1 LVFEFSLEDK
11 DKEIKR
17 FGIAVTTLIC
27 IGLSAVLAQAAA
39 VHYTFD
45 ETAPGSWDV
54 SVEVTGADTA
64 GLSAYSL
71 WVKAPSGA
79 GVSFAQNILAT
90 VDAGFATYGFASGNV
105 SQIAFPTLDLYSA
118 GNFQTLTAK
127 LLGVGMVAIDDP
139 GAFPPGSPHVQLVV
153 PALLG
158 TFTTPVGLGVA
169 DLYPG
174 DAGLFNAAGDAF
186 HSAPPAATFTVN
198 PIPEPVTLTLLGLG
212 GLALLIRRRR

>member
-1 LVFEFSLEDK
+1 M
-11 DKEIKR
+11 KR

-64 GLSAYSL
+64 GLSSYSL
-71 WVKAPSGA
+71 WVDATPALVSYTENVLSGITNFSPLTVVGFNTLVQGDVA
-79 GVSFAQNILAT
+79 GKFN
-90 VDAGFATYGFASGNV
+90 
-105 SQIAFPTLDLYSA
+105 A
-118 GNFQTLTAK
+118 GNFQSLPNAIM
-127 LLGVGMVAIDDP
+127 GVGKVP
-139 GAFPPGSPHVQLVV
+139 VLVV
-153 PALLG
+153 PLAGDNVDLGVPAFLG
-158 TFTTPVGLGVA
+158 TLSTPVGLGVG

-174 DAGLFNAAGDAF
+174 DAGLFNAAGDGF
-186 HSAPPAATFTVN
+186 QTSPPAATFDVN

-212 GLALLIRRRR
+212 GLALLIRRRM